1 MGVWK
6 STIKCDHYFYGK
18 INIFSVKSTFL
29 LKSWFH
35 EIFWAWSRFSVLFH
49 TVQLQLDLHLIWRK
63 NYPHGTEKKSSN
75 QLFSNL
81 FIANVTF
88 TKFLSKQS
96 ESKFPQF
103 SKFSRKNI
111 FPHFQSILTLFARF
125 HIIFGIRSIRSSRPN
140 IRYFSDRK
148 RILKT
153 ILYWA
158 I

>member
-1 MGVWK
+1 MPKFKIGNFVK
-6 STIKCDHYFYGK
+6 LKYATSFAFYMTDVFRSF
-18 INIFSVKSTFL
+18 ITAYWFAFDLTEL
-29 LKSWFH
+29 LWNW
-35 EIFWAWSRFSVLFH
+35 IP
-49 TVQLQLDLHLIWRK
+49 QLQLDLHFIWRK
-63 NYPHGTEKKSSN
+63 NYPHGKKSSN

-103 SKFSRKNI
+103 SNFSRKNI

-125 HIIFGIRSIRSSRPN
+125 HIIFGIRSSRPN
-140 IRYFSDRK
+140 IRCFSDRK